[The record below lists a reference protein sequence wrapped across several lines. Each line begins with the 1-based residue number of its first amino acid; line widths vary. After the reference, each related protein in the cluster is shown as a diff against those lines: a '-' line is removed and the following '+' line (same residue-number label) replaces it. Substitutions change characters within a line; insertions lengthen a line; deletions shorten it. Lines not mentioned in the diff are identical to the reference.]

1 MRNHTFTGP
10 KTSLS
15 QEIDKMKYR
24 QEGES
29 FTEKVQR
36 IARALN
42 DGVEHQWELEDI
54 IGNMRFLPAGRVQTA
69 IGANRIVTA
78 YNCFVSGE
86 VEDSMNSIM
95 EKASEAAETMRRGGG
110 IGYDFSKIRPRGD
123 RIKSLDSQA
132 SGPVS
137 FMGIFDAVCQTI
149 ASSGHRRGAQMGCL
163 RVDHPDVEEFIAA
176 KRNSDKLTGFN
187 ISVGI
192 TDKFMEALAAE
203 DDSFELVYEGI
214 VYKTISAREL
224 WDQIMESTWDWAE
237 PGVLFIDRI
246 NEMNNLYYCEEIGTT
261 NPCGEQ
267 PLPPYGACLLGS
279 FNLTKYLIY
288 THFPDEE
295 GKYGLKGDA
304 TVGTWQFQWT
314 QFKKDIPHIVRAMD
328 NVIDRTIYPLKAQSD
343 EAKNKRRMGLGITGL
358 ANAGELLGYPYASP
372 EFMKWAEKVFACLR
386 DNCYK
391 ASALLAKE
399 KGAFPMYR
407 EEYLKSNFI
416 RTLPA
421 SVKKEIREH
430 GIRNSHLTS
439 IAPTGTISLVAD
451 NISGGIEPVFSHY
464 YDRTIQTFEGP
475 IVERVEDYAYS
486 REVEGRGAND
496 ITVQEHL
503 SVLLLAQH
511 YVDSACSKTCNVGA
525 DVTYEE
531 FKQVYVDAWKGGAK
545 GCTTFRLN
553 GKRFG
558 ILQTVEEE
566 AETEGQVESM
576 ETEAG
581 SEENANRA
589 EACFIDPTTGHR
601 ECS

>member
-1 MRNHTFTGP
+1 MRNVEYAGP
-10 KTSLS
+10 ITPISE
-15 QEIDKMKYR
+15 EIDAMKYR

-29 FTEKVQR
+29 FDDKIKR
-36 IARALN
+36 MAGALN
-42 DGVEHQWELEDI
+42 DTQEHQIELEDI
-54 IGNMRFLPAGRVQTA
+54 FGNMRFLPAGRVQNAMGSRRITTA
-69 IGANRIVTA
+69 F
-78 YNCFVSGE
+78 NCFVSG
-86 VEDSMNSIM
+86 VIDDNMKSIM
-95 EKASEAAETMRRGGG
+95 KRAAEAAETMRKGGG
-110 IGYDFSKIRPRGD
+110 IGYDFSRLRPRGD
-123 RIKSLDSQA
+123 HINTLDSQS

-149 ASSGHRRGAQMGCL
+149 ASSGHRRGAQMGVL
-163 RVDHPDVEEFIAA
+163 RIDHPDILDFIRA

-192 TDKFMEALAAE
+192 TDAFMEAL
-203 DDSFELVYEGI
+203 DSDTEYDLMFDGVVRGSL
-214 VYKTISAREL
+214 SAQMV
-224 WDQIMESTWDWAE
+224 WDEIMNSTWDWAE

-246 NEMNNLYYCEEIGTT
+246 QEMNNLWYCETIEST

-279 FNLTKYLIY
+279 FNLVKYI
-288 THFPDEE
+288 D
-295 GKYGLKGDA
+295 LKEN
-304 TVGTWQFQWT
+304 GTYSFNFT
-314 QFKKDIPHIVRAMD
+314 QFKKDIPPVVRAMD
-328 NVIDRTIYPLKAQSD
+328 NIIDRTIYPLKEQSD
-343 EAKNKRRMGLGITGL
+343 EALDKRRMGLGVTAL

-372 EFMKWAEKVFACLR
+372 EFLNWAEKVFACLR

-407 EEYLKSNFI
+407 KEYLKSNFV

-451 NISGGIEPVFSHY
+451 NVTGGIEPVFSHY

-475 IVERVEDYAYS
+475 RVERVEDYAYA
-486 REVEGRGAND
+486 RGVEGRTSSD
-496 ITVQEHL
+496 ISVQDHL
-503 SVLLLAQH
+503 AVLLLAQH
-511 YVDSACSKTCNVGA
+511 YVDSACSKTCNVGD
-525 DVTYEE
+525 DVSYEE

-545 GCTTFRLN
+545 GCTTFRSS

-558 ILQTVEEE
+558 ILNETVEKKEKVSSENEE
-566 AETEGQVESM
+566 MVEETGK
-576 ETEAG
+576 
-581 SEENANRA
+581 A
-589 EACFIDPTTGHR
+589 EACFIDPLTGQK